1 MQEVIKTNL
10 YKDGGVFF
18 DLLDS
23 GKSGELEVW
32 MKQMSEA
39 ELADELCD
47 LDKELDDVEY
57 VKGLSFIICGVDYLK
72 PSFHNFYEILSIEGV
87 QTFFGVCVSLTL
99 KQKMIL
105 TKRSNLTSHME
116 IFAKTVAWYS
126 RGRSWESY

>member
-1 MQEVIKTNL
+1 MDLLLYLNGKLCKGLSELQEVIKTNL
-10 YKDGGVFF
+10 YKDGDVFF

-57 VKGLSFIICGVDYLK
+57 V
-72 PSFHNFYEILSIEGV
+72 
-87 QTFFGVCVSLTL
+87 
-99 KQKMIL
+99 
-105 TKRSNLTSHME
+105 SND
-116 IFAKTVAWYS
+116 
-126 RGRSWESY
+126 